1 MAKNNNSS
9 INIIDTFCSIS
20 EYLAHSGENCVQR
33 LETLPECELRNQAK
47 EAKPEEAEGWSCFLK
62 DFLALA
68 DFLHITPQECIV
80 FVALYSEQIEQHE
93 DVDWKDICNFLSINP
108 LRHLPLRKKMEDMTK
123 KGVLNCQ
130 NKNGSVSFRSYV
142 ASVEVENALLE
153 NRPYKQKKPILL
165 DRYRF
170 CRLVSEYVVDGSLFE
185 PAQSEL
191 FQNIEKLEKA
201 SKHLP
206 LVNEL
211 KKMQFS
217 IDDRI
222 IFYTM
227 CDDFI
232 RGTKRRT
239 HIYSCLTDIYEQ
251 VTDTMKAMRSFLDKT
266 HPLQTN
272 GLVELCGGDFTQDAF
287 SQLTS
292 KGRALLLE
300 KDFDLF
306 SIGEKKSKDLIRP
319 DSIQEKRLFFK
330 EEMNQQL
337 GKLRTT
343 LMEEQLSFLQ
353 QRMAEHAMPKA
364 MTMLFYGAPGTG
376 KTEAVM
382 QLAKATGRSVFH
394 VDISACKSKWFGES
408 EKIMKDIFNQYRTI
422 CKQET
427 LKPILLFNEAD
438 ALFYKRKDAS
448 VSSVA
453 QTENTI
459 QNILLEELERFD
471 GILVATT
478 NLATNFDDAFAR
490 RFLFKIL
497 FDKPTKEAKVA
508 IWKDKLPWLKDDD
521 AQLLAKDHNLSGGE
535 IDNVVRKAMMEE
547 VLKGSQPTV
556 DELSQWCNEE
566 KIDGGNAPT
575 IGFVA

>member
-1 MAKNNNSS
+1 MAKKNNSS
-9 INIIDTFCSIS
+9 INIIETFCSVS
-20 EYLAHSGENCVQR
+20 EFLAHSGENYVQQ
-33 LETLPECELRNQAK
+33 LETLSEGELRNQAK
-47 EAKPEEAEGWSCFLK
+47 EANSEEAEGWSCFLK

-68 DFLHITPQECIV
+68 DFLHITPEECIV
-80 FVALYSEQIEQHE
+80 FVALYSEQIEQH
-93 DVDWKDICNFLSINP
+93 DDIDWKDICNFLSINP
-108 LRHLPLRKKMEDMTK
+108 LRHLHLRKKIEDLTK
-123 KGVLNCQ
+123 KGVLQCQ
-130 NKNGSVSFRSYV
+130 NKNGTVSFRSYV

-153 NRPYKQKKPILL
+153 NKPYKQKKPILL

-170 CRLVSEYVVDGSLFE
+170 CRLVSECVMDGRFE
-185 PAQSEL
+185 PVQNEL
-191 FQNIEKLEKA
+191 YQNIEKLEKA
-201 SKHLP
+201 GKHLP

-211 KKMQFS
+211 KKLQFS
-217 IDDRI
+217 IDNRI

-227 CDDFI
+227 CDDFV
-232 RGTKRRT
+232 RGRNRRT

-287 SQLTS
+287 SQLTR
-292 KGRALLLE
+292 KGRVLLLE

-306 SIGEKKSKDLIRP
+306 STGEKKSKDLIRP
-319 DSIQEKRLFFK
+319 ESIQEKRLFFK

-337 GKLRTT
+337 GKLRST

-353 QRMAEHAMPKA
+353 QRLAEHAMPKA

-408 EKIMKDIFNQYRTI
+408 EKIMKDIFNRYRAM
-422 CKQET
+422 CEQET

-508 IWKDKLPWLKDDD
+508 IWKDKLPWLNDDD

-547 VLKGSQPTV
+547 VLNGCQPTV
-556 DELSQWCNEE
+556 DKLTQWCNEE
-566 KIDGGNAPT
+566 KIESGNTPT